1 MGGKKERNKT
11 KMNWKPGKVNKRNQF
26 QNDVNVGFHTFS
38 LQFKSSGNA
47 KEWLTRK
54 FPET

>member
-1 MGGKKERNKT
+1 MGEKKERNKT
-11 KMNWKPGKVNKRNQF
+11 KMNWQPGKVNKRNQF

-38 LQFKSSGNA
+38 LKFKSSGNA

>member
-1 MGGKKERNKT
+1 MGEKKERNKT
-11 KMNWKPGKVNKRNQF
+11 KMNWQPGKNKRNQF
-26 QNDVNVGFHTFS
+26 QNDVNVGFNTFS
-38 LQFKSSGNA
+38 LRFKSNGNA

>member
-1 MGGKKERNKT
+1 
-11 KMNWKPGKVNKRNQF
+11 MNWQPGKVNKRNQF

-38 LQFKSSGNA
+38 LKFKSSGNA